1 MRSIKIA
8 ACGLIM
14 QVGEN
19 MTDLE
24 SQELLLIRDGVQECI
39 SLLREIRN
47 DLRDI
52 RNHLKGWDDER

>member
-1 MRSIKIA
+1 
-8 ACGLIM
+8 
-14 QVGEN
+14 

>member
-1 MRSIKIA
+1 MRSIKNTV
-8 ACGLIM
+8 CGLIT
-14 QVGEN
+14 QAGVN

-47 DLRDI
+47 DLRDV
-52 RNHLKGWDDER
+52 RNHLKGWEDEK